1 VFVELPKFLP
11 KSIAEKKMAVL
22 WLRFLTE
29 IGENTEEAPV
39 ELLENELTRKAL
51 SIVEKSAMSEA
62 QLYAYEKFMMSI
74 VDERVILEGFYKEGM
89 EKGMA
94 QGMAQGLAQGMA
106 QGMAQGKD
114 EANRENACR
123 MKADGMAVD
132 LIAKYTGLSA
142 EEIENL

>member
-1 VFVELPKFLP
+1 
-11 KSIAEKKMAVL
+11 MAVL

-29 IGENTEEAPV
+29 IGENTEEAPA

-94 QGMAQGLAQGMA
+94 EGMEKGMA